1 MLRVMISKG
10 HFLARRDPAR
20 ESSSFYS
27 MVSSAMKR
35 LYLRAC
41 EKTMLSL
48 HLHEWL
54 EWKYTGAAQSV
65 CFLHRVAESL
75 QSVPMFISR
84 KDIS

>member
-10 HFLARRDPAR
+10 YSLAGRDPAR
-20 ESSSFYS
+20 KSSSFYS
-27 MVSSAMKR
+27 MVSSVMRR

-54 EWKYTGAAQSV
+54 EWKYRGGAQSV
-65 CFLHRVAESL
+65 GFLYGVAESL
-75 QSVPMFISR
+75 QSAPM
-84 KDIS
+84 

>member
-10 HFLARRDPAR
+10 YSLAGRDPAR
-20 ESSSFYS
+20 KWSSFYS
-27 MVSSAMKR
+27 MVSSVMRR

-54 EWKYTGAAQSV
+54 EWKYRGGAQSV
-65 CFLHRVAESL
+65 GFLYGVAESL
-75 QSVPMFISR
+75 QSAPM
-84 KDIS
+84 